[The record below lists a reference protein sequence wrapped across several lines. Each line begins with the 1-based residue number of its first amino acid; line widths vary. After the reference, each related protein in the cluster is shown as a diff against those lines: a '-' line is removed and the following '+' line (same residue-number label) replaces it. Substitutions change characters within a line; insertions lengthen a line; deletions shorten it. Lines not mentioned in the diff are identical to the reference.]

1 MRLTM
6 RDGMY
11 ECPVCSEDNWCDDFF
26 LSFLCNSM
34 GSKKVDYSKEGGF
47 VAILIRVIPLSR
59 MRSMTLM
66 T

>member
-1 MRLTM
+1 MNALCAQRITGEM
-6 RDGMY
+6 I
-11 ECPVCSEDNWCDDFF
+11 FF